1 MLQGKAHY
9 WPAVSY
15 GVTSINTGKEKT
27 ALFTLW
33 LFPLIHQGEW
43 PPGRALK
50 MGRFPE
56 RAKLSSSRWP
66 RLMSCQARELSRN
79 IRQPRSAPCHNG
91 KRKRCCDDLMW
102 GVDSEGMKTVR
113 LMDPK
118 TCVLEHR
125 EKAVPVRP
133 DAGWALSTSA
143 SSVKLLK
150 GLCLVYFWASKKHS
164 ISLMSVEMGW

>member
-33 LFPLIHQGEW
+33 LLPLIHQGEL

-50 MGRFPE
+50 MGRLTE
-56 RAKLSSSRWP
+56 RAKVSSSRWS

-79 IRQPRSAPCHNG
+79 IRQPRSAPWRNG
-91 KRKRCCDDLMW
+91 KRKGCCDDLMW
-102 GVDSEGMKTVR
+102 GVDSEGMKTVN
-113 LMDPK
+113 PK
-118 TCVLEHR
+118 TCVREHR

-150 GLCLVYFWASKKHS
+150 GLYLVYFWASEKHS

>member
-15 GVTSINTGKEKT
+15 SVTSTQAKKKQHYSPSDSSLSFIKESD
-27 ALFTLW
+27 
-33 LFPLIHQGEW
+33 HQ
-43 PPGRALK
+43 A
-50 MGRFPE
+50 E
-56 RAKLSSSRWP
+56 RSRWVDSLREQKWVLLGGP
-66 RLMSCQARELSRN
+66 DSCHARPENSLGTSGSPEVPPWR
-79 IRQPRSAPCHNG
+79 NG

-102 GVDSEGMKTVR
+102 GVDSEGMKTVN
-113 LMDPK
+113 PK
-118 TCVLEHR
+118 TCVREHR

-150 GLCLVYFWASKKHS
+150 GLYLVYFWASEKHS